1 MPPIQ
6 RCFPIY
12 FGRPLQRNV
21 PDAARTAAHGNGRT
35 PVKPSKFPQQD
46 LEKLRRFDIV
56 RMVIQGSIAGV
67 VRYLLDAL
75 FSSLT

>member
-1 MPPIQ
+1 M
-6 RCFPIY
+6 
-12 FGRPLQRNV
+12 
-21 PDAARTAAHGNGRT
+21 
-35 PVKPSKFPQQD
+35 KPSKFPQQD